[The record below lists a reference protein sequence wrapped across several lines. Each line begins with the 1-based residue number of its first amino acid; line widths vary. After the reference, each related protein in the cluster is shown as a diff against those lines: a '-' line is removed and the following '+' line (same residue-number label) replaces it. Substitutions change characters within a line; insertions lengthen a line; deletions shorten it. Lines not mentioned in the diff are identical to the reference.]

1 MSCTART
8 YGCGFVLGLGFW
20 DGGLGLAVLLPTC
33 FSLAVLPRDREAEGE
48 RERHPFWQITR
59 TGFTQRKPEL
69 SFKLYNPQM
78 MTP

>member
-33 FSLAVLPRDREAEGE
+33 FSLAVLPRDRETEGE
-48 RERHPFWQITR
+48 RERETPFLADNPNRLHATQTR
-59 TGFTQRKPEL
+59 IKF
-69 SFKLYNPQM
+69 
-78 MTP
+78 